1 MVALD
6 VHKLLFQFQQLV
18 QGGPQLLG
26 LLHLD
31 PCYQHDD
38 FLLQELVS
46 YSAFL
51 SCPQNLVE
59 LVFVKTIKL
68 QLGQSTQLENLF
80 HGRIRASLPILL

>member
-1 MVALD
+1 ME
-6 VHKLLFQFQQLV
+6 
-18 QGGPQLLG
+18 

-31 PCYQHDD
+31 PYYQRGG

-51 SCPQNLVE
+51 SCPQKLVE

-68 QLGQSTQLENLF
+68 LLGQSTQLENLF
-80 HGRIRASLPILL
+80 HGQIRANLPILL

>member
-6 VHKLLFQFQQLV
+6 VHRLLFHFQQLV

-46 YSAFL
+46 YSAFH
-51 SCPQNLVE
+51 SCPQKLVE
-59 LVFVKTIKL
+59 LASLKPTKFLLV
-68 QLGQSTQLENLF
+68 QSTQL
-80 HGRIRASLPILL
+80 